1 MKYYKSKTYLE
12 KLKRDYPNTSGNIL
26 SCVLYIVSYKAFIL
40 FGSTF
45 LIMQEIETFSGR
57 VFVGEQIDFNNQNFP
72 DALLIPLIL
81 SRVSAGFPSPADD
94 YIETSIDL
102 NKELIRHPFATF
114 YVRASGDSMID
125 AGIRPNATLIVDR
138 AIETKSGD
146 IVIARIGDE
155 MCVKELFIDDDGKVF
170 LMPKNVNYKPII
182 IDENMDFEIW
192 GKVVCAINKF

>member
-1 MKYYKSKTYLE
+1 MQ
-12 KLKRDYPNTSGNIL
+12 NI
-26 SCVLYIVSYKAFIL
+26 
-40 FGSTF
+40 
-45 LIMQEIETFSGR
+45 ENFSGR
-57 VFVGEQIDFNNQNFP
+57 VFISEQIDFGN
-72 DALLIPLIL
+72 DLLPFVL

-114 YVRASGDSMID
+114 CVRASGDSMID

-138 AIETKSGD
+138 MIETKSGD

-155 MCVKELFIDDDGKVF
+155 ICVKELFIDDECKV
-170 LMPKNVNYKPII
+170 LLIPKNDNYKPII

-192 GKVVCAINKF
+192 GKVICAINKF

>member
-1 MKYYKSKTYLE
+1 MLF
-12 KLKRDYPNTSGNIL
+12 LFHIQDFVL
-26 SCVLYIVSYKAFIL
+26 SEIVSVFV
-40 FGSTF
+40 SS
-45 LIMQEIETFSGR
+45 IMREIKSFANGR
-57 VFVGEQIDFNNQNFP
+57 VFPIEP
-72 DALLIPLIL
+72 LEPLLIPLVL
-81 SRVSAGFPSPADD
+81 SSVAAGFPSPADD

-125 AGIRPNATLIVDR
+125 AGIKPNATLIVDR

-155 MCVKELFIDDDGKVF
+155 MCVKELFIDDEGNVF
-170 LMPKNVNYKPII
+170 LMPKNQNYKPIV

-192 GKVVCAINKF
+192 GKVVCSINRH